1 MKTQVLKLTGED
13 GLQQLNL
20 LAMTMPGAVRAYDK
34 QRFMGKRAQ
43 AKLERAQAKRRK
55 KGKRSYMP

>member
-1 MKTQVLKLTGED
+1 MGAEIEKLTGEE

-34 QRFMGKRAQ
+34 RRFMGKNAT
-43 AKLERAQAKRRK
+43 AKLQRAQAKRRK
-55 KGKRSYMP
+55 KGKKAYNP